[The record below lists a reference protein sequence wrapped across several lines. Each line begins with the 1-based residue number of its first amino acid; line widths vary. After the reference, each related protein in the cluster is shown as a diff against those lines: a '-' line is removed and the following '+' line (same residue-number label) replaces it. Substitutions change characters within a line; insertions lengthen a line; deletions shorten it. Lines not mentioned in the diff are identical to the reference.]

1 MVSKDIHEPQR
12 AQETVSKHYKEY
24 AFCKTP
30 FMSVDRGSSTKSVLA
45 HGRGLFSSCPPN
57 TREKRPLLAG
67 NKFYNRLVLL
77 KVSSIEYFNFISTN
91 IS

>member
-1 MVSKDIHEPQR
+1 MVSKDMHEPQE

-24 AFCKTP
+24 AFCKAP
-30 FMSVDRGSSTKSVLA
+30 FTSVDGGSSTKSISA
-45 HGRGLFSSCPPN
+45 HGRGLFSSCQPN

-67 NKFYNRLVLL
+67 NKFYNILVLL

-91 IS
+91 IL